1 MGPLGGGVGWLV
13 LAEPSKKLGFLTE
26 CCKFSQFPSKSHKF
40 WMVFTWV
47 FPKIVGFPPKSSI
60 SIGFSIINHSILG
73 VLPLFETPTCIYHNR
88 WLQKVASC
96 TVVVTLSGTWHIIP
110 LRRTPRNCRFT
121 SGGIASFSPSRMKGP
136 PPGVRRRHF
145 SGGLRVAAIITVIKT
160 LVGYFV
166 LRIILPS
173 CMGIIPSHYN

>member
-1 MGPLGGGVGWLV
+1 MGVS
-13 LAEPSKKLGFLTE
+13 ENSGF
-26 CCKFSQFPSKSHKF
+26 S
-40 WMVFTWV
+40 
-47 FPKIVGFPPKSSI
+47 PKSSI

-121 SGGIASFSPSRMKGP
+121 ERRHRILLTVTDEGATARGEKASFFRWPKGGGNHNSDQN
-136 PPGVRRRHF
+136 PGWLF
-145 SGGLRVAAIITVIKT
+145 CIEDYTTQLYGDYTKPL
-160 LVGYFV
+160 
-166 LRIILPS
+166 
-173 CMGIIPSHYN
+173 